1 MNEERINSV
10 VSDLASVSE
19 DARSSFGELTPAQLN
34 WKPSEKEWSVAQ
46 CLDHL
51 ITINSLYFPVFEK
64 IRTGGFANTFWE
76 KYSPFSGFFGRYLI
90 KAMSPENPK
99 KMETSKKAYPSA
111 SEIDAGIV
119 ERFQDHNR
127 ELAAHVANI
136 PAEFDLKTILTS
148 PLSGF
153 VTYSLDDCLTILV
166 VHERRHLLQAKRVME
181 SNRFPVQ

>member
-1 MNEERINSV
+1 
-10 VSDLASVSE
+10 
-19 DARSSFGELTPAQLN
+19 
-34 WKPSEKEWSVAQ
+34 
-46 CLDHL
+46 
-51 ITINSLYFPVFEK
+51 
-64 IRTGGFANTFWE
+64 
-76 KYSPFSGFFGRYLI
+76 
-90 KAMSPENPK
+90 
-99 KMETSKKAYPSA
+99 METSKKAYPSA

-136 PAEFDLKTILTS
+136 PAEFDLKTIMTS

-153 VTYSLDDCLTILV
+153 VTYGLDDCLTILV